1 MGPAG
6 AKTLES
12 VVLSKMNFESFV
24 KDLLLVRQ
32 YRVEVYKNR
41 AGNKASK
48 ENDWYLAFK
57 ASPGNLSQFEDILFG
72 NNDMSASIGVVG
84 VKMSTVDGQ
93 RQVGVGYVDSTQ
105 RKLGL
110 CEFPDND
117 QFSNLEALLIQ
128 IGPKECVMPGGR
140 LLETWEN

>member
-1 MGPAG
+1 MA
-6 AKTLES
+6 
-12 VVLSKMNFESFV
+12 
-24 KDLLLVRQ
+24 
-32 YRVEVYKNR
+32 Y
-41 AGNKASK
+41 
-48 ENDWYLAFK
+48 K

-110 CEFPDND
+110 CEFLIMISSPILRLSSSRLD
-117 QFSNLEALLIQ
+117 QRNVFYLE
-128 IGPKECVMPGGR
+128 ER
-140 LLETWEN
+140 LLETWGN